1 MLPVTARH
9 PFPEPLRKRRMPH
22 RQSTPQPPTS
32 AANRAFIG
40 TEYLAQLIDMLAHQ
54 GITTSQLA
62 QGTGLPARALSS
74 PLEYISPLQYH
85 RIVENALA
93 LSGDPLLG
101 LEHGRRMNI
110 ASHGFL
116 GFAILASDNLG
127 QALSLAIRYARTR
140 TLLADIRF
148 INDNDSAIIQIN
160 RLAAMPSTFSFV
172 VQNIISTFVTIAR
185 FLTQNSEELTAVAKF
200 TDAPA
205 GALTSYESIL
215 GIPVMFSQPHNQL
228 CIPAWLLETPVS
240 TANTT
245 ARRMAEAECEKL
257 LASLDRGQDLV
268 TRIRRNIDRM
278 SAFPTLAVMARSLHS
293 SPRTINRQLAQLN
306 TTYQNILDEARR
318 EQALQLLL
326 ESDTAV
332 EEIAQQLGY
341 NDPSNFG
348 RAFRRW
354 LGMSPRAFRKQARE
368 QAGNRAT

>member
-1 MLPVTARH
+1 
-9 PFPEPLRKRRMPH
+9 MPNRETIH
-22 RQSTPQPPTS
+22 TTS
-32 AANRAFIG
+32 AASRAFIG
-40 TEYLAQLIDMLAHQ
+40 TEYLAQLIDLLAPQ
-54 GITTSQLA
+54 GITTTQLA
-62 QGTGLPARALSS
+62 QGTGLSARTLSN
-74 PLEYISPLQYH
+74 PQEFISPLQYH
-85 RIVENALA
+85 KVIENALV

-110 ASHGFL
+110 SSHGFL

-148 INDNDSAIIQIN
+148 ISDQDSAVIQIN

-172 VQNIISTFVTIAR
+172 VQNIISAFVTIAR
-185 FLTQNSEELTAVAKF
+185 FLTQNSEEMAAVAKF

-205 GALTSYESIL
+205 RPVSCYEGIL
-215 GIPVMFSQPHNQL
+215 GIPVMFGQAHNQL
-228 CIPAWLLETPVS
+228 CIPNWLLETPVS

-257 LASLDRGQDLV
+257 LAELDRGQDLV
-268 TRIRRNIDRM
+268 TQIRRNIDRLN
-278 SAFPTLAVMARSLHS
+278 AFPTLTVMAKTLNS

-306 TTYQNILDEARR
+306 TTYQNIIDEARR

-326 ESDTAV
+326 ETKTPV
-332 EEIAQQLGY
+332 EEISHLLGY

-354 LGMSPRAFRKQARE
+354 LGMSPRAFRKQAAE
-368 QAGNRAT
+368 TSTIED

>member
-1 MLPVTARH
+1 MPNRH
-9 PFPEPLRKRRMPH
+9 GGRSH
-22 RQSTPQPPTS
+22 QTS

-40 TEYLAQLIDMLAHQ
+40 TEYLAQLIEMLAPQ
-54 GITTSQLA
+54 GISTAQLA
-62 QGTGLPARALSS
+62 QGTGLPARTLSS
-74 PLEYISPLQYH
+74 PQEFISPLQYH
-85 RIVENALA
+85 KVIENALA

-110 ASHGFL
+110 SSHGFL

-127 QALSLAIRYARTR
+127 QALSLAIRFARTR

-148 INDNDSAIIQIN
+148 MQDQDTAVIQIN
-160 RLAAMPSTFSFV
+160 RLAAMPSTFAFV

-185 FLTQNSEELTAVAKF
+185 FLTQNSEELAAVAKF
-200 TDAPA
+200 TDGPA
-205 GALTSYESIL
+205 CPPRSYEHVL
-215 GIPVMFSQPHNQL
+215 GIPVMFNQPHNQL
-228 CIPAWLLETPVS
+228 CIPAWLLDTPVS

-257 LASLDRGQDLV
+257 LADLDRGQDLV

-278 SAFPTLAVMARSLHS
+278 QAFPTLTVMATTLDS

-306 TTYQNILDEARR
+306 TTYQNIIDEARR
-318 EQALQLLL
+318 EQALHLLL
-326 ESDTAV
+326 ETTTGV
-332 EEIAQQLGY
+332 EEISQQLGY

-354 LGMSPRAFRKQARE
+354 MGMSPRDFRKQIRE
-368 QAGNRAT
+368 QQQQAG

>member
-1 MLPVTARH
+1 M
-9 PFPEPLRKRRMPH
+9 PLTETIH
-22 RQSTPQPPTS
+22 TTS
-32 AANRAFIG
+32 AASRPFIG
-40 TEYLAQLIDMLAHQ
+40 TEYLSQLIELLEQQ
-54 GITTSQLA
+54 GITTTQLV
-62 QGTGLPARALSS
+62 QGTGLAARTLVNPA
-74 PLEYISPLQYH
+74 EFISPLQYH
-85 RIVENALA
+85 KVIENALA

-110 ASHGFL
+110 SSHGFL

-148 INDNDSAIIQIN
+148 INDQDSAIIQIN

-185 FLTQNSEELTAVAKF
+185 YLTQNSEELTAVAKF
-200 TDAPA
+200 TDAPVRP
-205 GALTSYESIL
+205 SSCYEGIL
-215 GIPVMFSQPHNQL
+215 GVPVMFNQAHNQL
-228 CIPAWLLETPVS
+228 CIPSWLLETPVS

-245 ARRMAEAECEKL
+245 ARRMAEAECEKQ
-257 LASLDRGQDLV
+257 LAELDRGQDLV
-268 TRIRRNIDRM
+268 TQIRRNIDRM
-278 SAFPTLAVMARSLHS
+278 NAFPTLTVMAKTLHS

-306 TTYQNILDEARR
+306 TTYQNIIDEARR

-326 ESDTAV
+326 ETPTAV
-332 EEIAQQLGY
+332 EEIAHLLGY

-354 LGMSPRAFRKQARE
+354 MGMSPRAFRKQSKGQSDE
-368 QAGNRAT
+368 